1 METIENHDDDNE
13 SYEKVKEMLASHPEI
28 NVLYFAAGGV
38 AGGCRAAVESG
49 RIDTMRIFTYD
60 CVPST
65 KKLLDDGIITAT
77 ICQQPYKQGYLPV
90 ELLSRYLI
98 EGISCEEFH
107 YTDIDIRI
115 KENL

>member
-1 METIENHDDDNE
+1 MRPPLTW
-13 SYEKVKEMLASHPEI
+13 A
-28 NVLYFAAGGV
+28 
-38 AGGCRAAVESG
+38 ESG
-49 RIDTMRIFTYD
+49 RIDAMRIFTYD

>member
-1 METIENHDDDNE
+1 MALSLLPKIITFDDVP
-13 SYEKVKEMLASHPEI
+13 KTKE
-28 NVLYFAAGGV
+28 
-38 AGGCRAAVESG
+38 
-49 RIDTMRIFTYD
+49 
-60 CVPST
+60 
-65 KKLLDDGIITAT
+65 LLRNGIISAT

>member
-1 METIENHDDDNE
+1 M
-13 SYEKVKEMLASHPEI
+13 
-28 NVLYFAAGGV
+28 
-38 AGGCRAAVESG
+38 
-49 RIDTMRIFTYD
+49 
-60 CVPST
+60 
-65 KKLLDDGIITAT
+65 LDDGIITAT

>member
-1 METIENHDDDNE
+1 MPCRSRKRPDRCHA
-13 SYEKVKEMLASHPEI
+13 Y
-28 NVLYFAAGGV
+28 LYLRLCSFH
-38 AGGCRAAVESG
+38 
-49 RIDTMRIFTYD
+49 
-60 CVPST
+60 